1 MEKHPW
7 IKGPTFSSRGQK
19 GTAGEHPKEEMCQKR
34 KSGGVE
40 KPVQESR
47 KIMGT
52 KQGASFARR
61 GPEGR
66 PKYRHGATLAL

>member
-7 IKGPTFSSRGQK
+7 IKGPTFFSRDEK
-19 GTAGEHPKEEMCQKR
+19 GTAGEHPKEEMGQKR

-40 KPVQESR
+40 KPVQEFR
-47 KIMGT
+47 KIMRT
-52 KQGASFARR
+52 KRGASFARR

-66 PKYRHGATLAL
+66 PKYRQGATLAS